1 MVRCTDVSGLHCS
14 SLLRAEDAADH
25 EPPSQ
30 AEDLTVVTYPIFV
43 RELFDAV
50 ATLVHRD
57 VAQATEHDHVFI
69 FVVATVA
76 YHTLCILLGTM
87 LPRAAGIEL

>member
-14 SLLRAEDAADH
+14 SLFRAEDATNH

-30 AEDLTVVTYPIFV
+30 PEDLAVVTYPVFV
-43 RELFDAV
+43 RELFDAI
-50 ATLVHRD
+50 ATLVHGD
-57 VAQATEHDHVFI
+57 VAKAAEHDHVFI
-69 FVVATVA
+69 FVVATVT

>member
-14 SLLRAEDAADH
+14 SLLRAEDATDH

-30 AEDLTVVTYPIFV
+30 AEDLAVVAYPVFV
-43 RELFDAV
+43 WELFDAV
-50 ATLVHRD
+50 AALVHGD
-57 VAQATEHDHVFI
+57 VAQAAEHDHVFI